1 MENIQDRQSSDRRR
15 NRVLWGGVSGALLAL
30 LLVLTITPS
39 VFAQRDTEEQRAL
52 DAFESVFDFIRDNY
66 VDEVDV
72 EQLIQGALSGMFD
85 SLDDPYSVFLDEP
98 AMRALNDSYFGGFGG
113 VGIYIS
119 KQQPDGE
126 ESDARAGFVEVISPI
141 EGTPADRAGLQAG
154 DLIIGIMQPGEPVFT
169 STEGLTIDEVVS
181 SIRGEPGTVVTL
193 NIRRGSRA
201 EFPVEL
207 VRDTIELP
215 TVRHA
220 MIPGGIAYL
229 RITQFSET
237 TVDEVQVAVDSFVA
251 EAYTSLIID
260 LRSNPGGSLS
270 GVVDVAD
277 LFFDR
282 GTIVGTSLRDSSQNE
297 RFSATPGVA
306 VDPDIP
312 IVVLID
318 KGSASASEILAG
330 ALQDRG
336 RATLVGERTYGKGSV
351 QWFRTL
357 PSYLGDVGFKLTT
370 ARYYLPSMRY
380 IDGVGVEPDREVIAP
395 ELTDEQ
401 VEVYADLRVSNR
413 VPEWVEQHLDATDDD
428 IQQFIDQLHSDGYEL
443 PDRWLRVLI
452 RNELDIQNDVDVIY
466 DLEFDVVLQEA
477 VRMLRAGEVSTR

>member
-1 MENIQDRQSSDRRR
+1 MENTQDRQDRDRRR
-15 NRVLWGGVSGALLAL
+15 DRVLWGGIGGVLLVV

-39 VFAQRDTEEQRAL
+39 VFAQQYDETDQAL
-52 DAFESVFDFIRDNY
+52 DVMETVFRFIQENY
-66 VDEVDV
+66 VDDVDV
-72 EQLIQGALSGMFD
+72 QALLEGALTGMFE

-98 AMRALNDSYFGGFGG
+98 AMRALNDSYYGNFSG

-119 KQQPDGE
+119 KQQPEGE
-126 ESDARAGFVEVISPI
+126 DSDSRAGFVEVISPI
-141 EGTPADRAGLQAG
+141 EGTPAYRAGIEAG
-154 DLIIGIMQPGEPVFT
+154 DLIVGIKPPGDTEFI

-181 SIRGEPGTVVTL
+181 YIRGEQGTVVTL
-193 NIRRGSRA
+193 NIRRGPRA

-207 VRDTIELP
+207 VRETIELP

-220 MIPGGIAYL
+220 MIPDGIAYL

-237 TVDEVQVAVDSFVA
+237 TVDEVEAAVDSFVA
-251 EAYTSLIID
+251 ERYQSMIID

-297 RFSATPGVA
+297 RFNATPGVA

-336 RATLVGERTYGKGSV
+336 RAVLVGETTYGKGSV
-351 QWFRTL
+351 QWFR
-357 PSYLGDVGFKLTT
+357 SLGDTGFKLTT

-380 IDGVGVEPDREVIAP
+380 IDGIGVDPDREVIAP
-395 ELTDEQ
+395 ELTDDQ

-413 VPEWVEQHLDATDDD
+413 IPEWVEQHLDATDDE
-428 IQQFIDQLHSDGYEL
+428 IQQFIDLLRGDGYDL
-443 PDRWLRVLI
+443 PDRWLRLLI
-452 RNELDIQNDVDVIY
+452 KGELDNQNHVDLVY

-477 VRMLRAGEVSTR
+477 VRMLRTGEVSVR